1 VSRFPPPLRTK
12 PPKPTNRAV
21 CAITGLP
28 AKYRD
33 PLSGLPYATAAAFK
47 QLRANRT
54 AQAAAAAAAAAA
66 SNAANAS
73 AQNPTSSAAPA
84 EEAAAPVRTVI
95 KCTLKLPARSAALAN
110 PNCPPQPFVVKP
122 AQP

>member
-1 VSRFPPPLRTK
+1 
-12 PPKPTNRAV
+12 V

-33 PLSGLPYATAAAFK
+33 PLTGLPYATAAAFK
-47 QLRANRT
+47 KLRANCT
-54 AQAAAAAAAAAA
+54 AQAAAAAASAAA
-66 SNAANAS
+66 SNIANAS
-73 AQNPTSSAAPA
+73 AQNAASSAAPA
-84 EEAAAPVRTVI
+84 SADDGKSAAAPVRTVI

-110 PNCPPQPFVVKP
+110 PNCPPQPIVRPPPLVVKP